1 MKPTY
6 KQLEDFA
13 RWAQKKQPEA
23 LEIMRKH
30 KIVIHDLNDPMQ
42 KLAFSLYTDL
52 VEIEN
57 RVRNMF
63 DDDKE

>member
-1 MKPTY
+1 
-6 KQLEDFA
+6 
-13 RWAQKKQPEA
+13 
-23 LEIMRKH
+23 MRKY
-30 KIVIHDLNDPMQ
+30 KIVIDDLDNPMQ